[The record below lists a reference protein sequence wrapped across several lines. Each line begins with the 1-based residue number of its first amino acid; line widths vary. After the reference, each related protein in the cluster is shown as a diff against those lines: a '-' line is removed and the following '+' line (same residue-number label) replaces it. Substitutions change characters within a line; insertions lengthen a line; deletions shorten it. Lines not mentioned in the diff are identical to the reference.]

1 MVLQVNDK
9 WKIKFD
15 SEEKSYIYYRRIEKS
30 EMAAHLQEANKQLT
44 NCQTAVN
51 TFQSYIDD
59 ERVVEKI
66 EQEQA
71 LPDK

>member
-15 SEEKSYIYYRRIEKS
+15 ADEKQYIYYRIIEKS
-30 EMAAHLQEANKQLT
+30 EMAAHLEEANSKVITDQVVL
-44 NCQTAVN
+44 N

-59 ERVVEKI
+59 ERVI
-66 EQEQA
+66 EPKEE
-71 LPDK
+71 LK